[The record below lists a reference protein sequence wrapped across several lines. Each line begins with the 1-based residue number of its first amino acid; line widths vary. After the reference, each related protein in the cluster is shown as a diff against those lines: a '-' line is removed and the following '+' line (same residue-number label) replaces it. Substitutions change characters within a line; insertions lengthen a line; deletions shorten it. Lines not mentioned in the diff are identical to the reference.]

1 MGKDKYRNK
10 PKKVTLE
17 DWKSVD
23 FCVWEEE

>member
-10 PKKVTLE
+10 PNKVTLE
-17 DWKSVD
+17 DRKSMD